1 MKIVSQKQA
10 AFLGRVAGGKK
21 PRGGK
26 GPSKAK
32 ARRMLSENKGLRLSS
47 LPERAPSRRRPSR
60 TARRSNY
67 RSGRR

>member
-10 AFLGRVAGGKK
+10 GFLGRIAGGKK

-26 GPSKAK
+26 GPSQAK
-32 ARRMLSENKGLRLSS
+32 AAKIMAENRGFKMRD
-47 LPERAPSRRRPSR
+47 LPERAPARSNSRS
-60 TARRSNY
+60 ARRSNS